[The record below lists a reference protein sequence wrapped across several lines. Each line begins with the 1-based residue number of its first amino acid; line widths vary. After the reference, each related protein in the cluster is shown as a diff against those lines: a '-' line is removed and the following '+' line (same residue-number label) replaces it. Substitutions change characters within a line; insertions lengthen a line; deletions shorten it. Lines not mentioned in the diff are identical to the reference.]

1 MASFVFSYR
10 DKETGK
16 LEEVRTVADNQ
27 GKALKAFKLKAPAI
41 DVNSIEQVN
50 GQPIGTAEK
59 EVLDS
64 QSVAKKQSLAD
75 SGASEKNPILGSVGC
90 LFLAI
95 GFYFLLIDPGSS
107 TSVGNIAN
115 LQKLNIG
122 QTCSII
128 GAIFIAAEW
137 RPR

>member
-1 MASFVFSYR
+1 MVSP
-10 DKETGK
+10 
-16 LEEVRTVADNQ
+16 LELQKKKSWPLR
-27 GKALKAFKLKAPAI
+27 APVKKDATAI
-41 DVNSIEQVN
+41 PD
-50 GQPIGTAEK
+50 
-59 EVLDS
+59 
-64 QSVAKKQSLAD
+64 
-75 SGASEKNPILGSVGC
+75 KNPVLGWIGC

-107 TSVGNIAN
+107 TSMGNIAN